1 MNGSSTFRR
10 VFHILSPAFL
20 SYFILPDQ
28 VGGGIAKASLAILF
42 VGTAWCIEIA
52 RIALGINLFGMRPY
66 EGGRVSA
73 YAQGT
78 LGLAI
83 GIFLIRQP
91 AIVVPVFLGMAW
103 IDPLAASVRRG
114 EWPRAI
120 VGLAYFGLFL
130 GTELLLPVPWPPSW
144 SFLLAAVAMAVALVV
159 EGPKHKLLD
168 DDFLMQVVPYAVLY
182 GIALA
187 FLSNAVRWPPW
198 A

>member
-28 VGGGIAKASLAILF
+28 VGGGITKASLAILF

-103 IDPLAASVRRG
+103 IDPLAATVRRR

-187 FLSNAVRWPPW
+187 FLSSAVRWPPW

>member
-1 MNGSSTFRR
+1 MKGSSAFRR

-20 SYFILPDQ
+20 SYFLLPDD
-28 VGGGIAKASLAILF
+28 VGGGITRVSLAILF
-42 VGTAWCIEIA
+42 VGTALCIEIA
-52 RIALGINLFGMRPY
+52 RISLGINLFGMRPY
-66 EGGRVSA
+66 EGGRASA

-103 IDPLAASVRRG
+103 IDPLAATARRRG
-114 EWPRAI
+114 WPRAV

-130 GTELLLPVPWPPSW
+130 SAELLLPAPWPPSW
-144 SFLLAAVAMAVALVV
+144 SFLIALVAMALALVV
-159 EGPKHKLLD
+159 EGPKHRLLD

-182 GIALA
+182 VIAGLV
-187 FLSNAVRWPPW
+187 LSTRLI
-198 A
+198 